1 MSCDGCGWHAASAAV
16 HFLRRTHKVFFSGN
30 LRTVCSTRVDFPI
43 PGSPPSKTSEPGTRP
58 PPNTRFNSSSCIS
71 MRGSSPP
78 VISLRMTGLL
88 LIGSNPER
96 GRVPATG
103 LRITSSTYVFH
114 SPQEGHLPIHL
125 GESCPQLL
133 HIYTVFSFI
142 QQRYG
147 NISLFLSQIL
157 KSVFFFHFISLNTF
171 PIILIGQGS
180 ILAVHPL
187 CGFYFITLGDGGAYL
202 SGSRHILK
210 LPITQ

>member
-1 MSCDGCGWHAASAAV
+1 MRSARSFSCRALSSPE
-16 HFLRRTHKVFFSGN
+16 TYSIFFSGS

-43 PGSPPSKTSEPGTRP
+43 PGSPPSKTSDPGTRP

-88 LIGSNPER
+88 LTGSSPDT
-96 GRVPATG
+96 GRVPVAG
-103 LRITSSTYVFH
+103 LRTTSSTYVFH

-157 KSVFFFHFISLNTF
+157 KSVFFFHFIALHTF
-171 PIILIGQGS
+171 PIIFVGQGS

-187 CGFYFITLGDGGAYL
+187 RGLYFITFGDRNTRL
-202 SGSRHILK
+202 SGSRYILK
-210 LPITQ
+210 FPIAQ